1 LVRRFSSDNN
11 IKVSVPPKGGQGS
24 FVPCPEVARA
34 SIDGDAQDAFAL
46 LEEII
51 GNAKLFPKEFAN

>member
-1 LVRRFSSDNN
+1 MVVLV
-11 IKVSVPPKGGQGS
+11 KVSVPPKGGQGS
-24 FVPCPEVARA
+24 FVPCPVVARA